1 MNRRLGA
8 GSYLLSIAL
17 SLIVWALLTAL
28 ACTEFVG
35 KGRVGLGELN
45 FVVSALGVAI
55 GSVFYS
61 ASARRL
67 MDLNFPSWSVKVL
80 AFPIIGV
87 VVLPLLCFLSGQRWT
102 NDFGPARPPSGF
114 LKIASALVLLLVAIP
129 VCRWALLVYLQ
140 TRLLLLNGGF

>member
-8 GSYLLSIAL
+8 GTYLLSMSSSAIAW
-17 SLIVWALLTAL
+17 SLATGPVCIEL
-28 ACTEFVG
+28 AA
-35 KGRVGLGELN
+35 KGRIGLGQLN
-45 FVVSALGVAI
+45 FIVSALGVAM
-55 GSVFYS
+55 GSVFYA

-67 MDLNFPSWSVKVL
+67 MDLNFPGWCVKIL

-114 LKIASALVLLLVAIP
+114 LKIGLALVLLLVAIP

-140 TRLLLLNGGF
+140 TRVLLLNGGY

>member
-8 GSYLLSIAL
+8 GTYLLSMSSSAIAW
-17 SLIVWALLTAL
+17 SLATGLV
-28 ACTEFVG
+28 CTELAA
-35 KGRVGLGELN
+35 KGRIGLGQLN
-45 FVVSALGVAI
+45 FIVSALGVAM
-55 GSVFYS
+55 GSLFYA

-67 MDLNFPSWSVKVL
+67 MDLNFPGWCVKIL
-80 AFPIIGV
+80 AFPITGV

-114 LKIASALVLLLVAIP
+114 LKIALALVLLLVAIP

-140 TRLLLLNGGF
+140 TRVLLLNGGY

>member
-8 GSYLLSIAL
+8 GSYLLCMSL
-17 SLIVWALLTAL
+17 SVIVWSLLTAL
-28 ACTEFVG
+28 ACTEFAA
-35 KGRVGLGELN
+35 KGRVGLSELN
-45 FVVSALGVAI
+45 FFVSALGVAM

-67 MDLNFPSWSVKVL
+67 MDLNFPGWTVKVL

-102 NDFGPARPPSGF
+102 NDFGPARPPSSF
-114 LKIASALVLLLVAIP
+114 LKIASALILLLVAIP
-129 VCRWALLVYLQ
+129 VCRCALLAYFQ
-140 TRLLLLNGGF
+140 TRLLLLNGGN